1 MNQDSGFD
9 IWCGLDVGKQD
20 HHACALDAA
29 GRKVFDKPLPQDQKR
44 LEELF
49 SRLQEHGRVLVI
61 VDQPN
66 TIGALPIAVA
76 RSMGITVAYLPGLAM
91 RRAADLYPG
100 NAKTDAKDAFVIAD
114 AARTMPHTLRRVDAG
129 EETLAE
135 LKVLV
140 GFDED
145 LAAEATRLSNR
156 IRGLLTQ
163 IHPALERVV
172 GPRLTTRQGL
182 AVIEQFGGPQGMSA
196 ASKSKLLR
204 VISKA
209 YPRGAQD
216 FADAITTAL
225 GEQTVVV
232 SGTAAAEQ
240 VLPKLAA
247 SLRQVLDQRAE
258 LAVQVEKVVDAHP
271 LAEVL
276 TSMPGVGVR
285 TAARI
290 LLDVG
295 DASQFP
301 TAGHLAAYA
310 GLAPVTR
317 RSGTSIR
324 GEFPARAGNKHLK
337 RALFL
342 SSFAALKDPTS
353 RAYYDRK
360 RAQGKKHNAALICL
374 SRRRCD
380 VLFAMIKNR
389 EPYRAP
395 NPTPEPSPMPLAA

>member
-1 MNQDSGFD
+1 MDQNTGYD
-9 IWCGLDVGKQD
+9 IWCGLDVGKQA

-29 GRKVFDKPLPQDQKR
+29 GRRVFDKPLPQDQKR

-49 SRLQEHGRVLVI
+49 TRLEGLGQMLVI

-100 NAKTDAKDAFVIAD
+100 NVKTDARDAFVIAET
-114 AARTMPHTLRRVDAG
+114 ARSMPHTLRRVDAG
-129 EETLAE
+129 EDTLAE

-163 IHPALERVV
+163 IHPALERVI
-172 GPRLTTRQGL
+172 GPRLATKQGL
-182 AVIEQFGGPQGMSA
+182 AVIEQLGGPQGMTA
-196 ASKSKLLR
+196 ASKSRMLR
-204 VISKA
+204 VINKA
-209 YPRGAQD
+209 NPRGAAD
-216 FADAITTAL
+216 FANAITTAL
-225 GEQTVVV
+225 AEQTVVV
-232 SGTAAAEQ
+232 AGTAAAEQ

-258 LAVQVEKVVDAHP
+258 LASQVEKVVDAHP

-276 TSMPGVGVR
+276 ISMPGVGVR

-310 GLAPVTR
+310 GLAPITR

-324 GEFPARAGNKHLK
+324 GEFPARSGNKHLK

-342 SSFAALKDPTS
+342 SAFAALRADPVS

-360 RAQGKKHNAALICL
+360 RAQGKKNNAALICL

-380 VLFAMIKNR
+380 VLFAMIKNQ
-389 EPYRAP
+389 ETYQTPKPAP
-395 NPTPEPSPMPLAA
+395 TPLAA